1 MEESNKYLAE
11 ELLTAIAAGHDKL
24 QKILLKNLVR
34 SAGNLKNMS
43 LSQLN
48 VLMYLET
55 REHVRMK
62 DIGEKLG
69 VKPSSVTNLVDR
81 LIKAE
86 LVERSFD
93 PEDRRVVEVS
103 LSEGGKKLIEEVRN
117 NDRKNWE
124 KVIGKIDKKEYEQ
137 LLRITK
143 KMDKALSE
151 IIIEFEGDKSGT
163 YSNDG

>member
-1 MEESNKYLAE
+1 MEESKKYMAE
-11 ELLTAIAAGHDKL
+11 EIITTIASGHDKL
-24 QKILLKNLVR
+24 QRFLLKGLLG
-34 SAGNLKNMS
+34 SASNLKNMS

-48 VLMYLET
+48 VLMFLET
-55 REHVRMK
+55 RDHVRMK

-103 LSEGGKKLIEEVRN
+103 LSECGKKLIEEVRKT
-117 NDRKNWE
+117 DRKHWE
-124 KVIGKIDKKEYEQ
+124 KVIGRIDEKEYEQ
-137 LLRITK
+137 LLRIIR
-143 KMDKALSE
+143 KMDEAINE
-151 IIIEFEGDKSGT
+151 IIMDVEEGKSGT
-163 YSNDG
+163 CSNDG